1 MYKPQENKIYDK
13 QTQGKLNKKRINQK
27 HKGSAI
33 ITTPV
38 IIAIGIMLVS
48 TLIVMA
54 VNILMP
60 YIWYEK
66 LSSTC
71 IKYVFVM
78 EEFGYLTKN
87 EAQELKK
94 ELVRQGFDEDEI
106 KISYTSSR
114 VTYGNPIFLKISY
127 NYDVDLPLVA
137 SQRIPMVV
145 ERNSVSKR

>member
-1 MYKPQENKIYDK
+1 MKIDK
-13 QTQGKLNKKRINQK
+13 NQK
-27 HKGSAI
+27 GSTI

-38 IIAIGIMLVS
+38 IIAIGIMIVS
-48 TLIVMA
+48 MLIVMA
-54 VNILMP
+54 VKILMP
-60 YIWYEK
+60 YVWYEK

-87 EAQELKK
+87 EANELKE
-94 ELVRQGFDEDEI
+94 ELVKQGFKEERL
-106 KISYTSSR
+106 KLSYTSSR
-114 VTYGNPIFLKISY
+114 VNYGNPIFLKISY

-137 SQRIPMVV
+137 SQTIPMVV